1 MKAQEESDS
10 DSTSLT
16 SDFFEIINNRRSIR
30 DFTDKPI
37 PDEILKKILAAGIR
51 ATYSAQLCSIVY
63 TSDAEKIQNLR
74 KIGVYPTTQTLLI
87 FLIDIRKLERL
98 LSFYGRKHSL
108 DREVSIWL
116 GLQDVFLVVENILL
130 AAEAL
135 GLSSILLERIPI
147 HSEIVSK
154 IFNIPS
160 RVIPAVGMS
169 LGYRDPSVKTELRPR
184 YPQETVVFED
194 TYRDISEYEMNH
206 LMEIMD
212 SGTFKRAF
220 YIKERVKVLLKQKKG
235 EDAFSPFSW
244 LDHVERKFFSSHW
257 TKISIGKILKFL
269 GFKFQKENDKEQ

>member
-37 PDEILKKILAAGIR
+37 PDVILKKILTAGTR
-51 ATYSAQLCSIVY
+51 ATYSAQLCSIIY
-63 TSDAEKIQNLR
+63 TSDKEKIQKLR

-98 LSFYGRKHSL
+98 LSFYGRKHTL

-116 GLQDVFLVVENILL
+116 GLQDVFLVISNILL

-147 HSEIVSK
+147 HSKLVSET
-154 IFNIPS
+154 FNIPS

-169 LGYRDPSVKTELRPR
+169 LGYRDPSVKTEIRPR

-212 SGTFKRAF
+212 SGTFKREF

-235 EDAFSPFSW
+235 ESDFSPFSW

-257 TKISIGKILKFL
+257 TKISIGKILKYL
-269 GFKFQKENDKEQ
+269 GFKFKKEEDKEQ